1 MTNGFEMRVS
11 TTICKLDVVVKVGS
25 GNLMDDAST
34 MVVCC
39 IINTDDDAG
48 AAHVSFLY
56 LRKVNM

>member
-1 MTNGFEMRVS
+1 MRVS